1 MNIYLKKLNFNDKY
15 LLDKIFEW
23 RNDETTR
30 KNSINTNIITEEIFL
45 KIIDSFKKSK
55 IEPYIIEYNNENI
68 GYISFSDND
77 DKIYIGINIDKKY
90 RGKGLSSIA
99 LKNMLNIIKEKY
111 TEVKYIYAKIKLN
124 NISSIKIFSK
134 YFNFVNDEGEYKIF
148 YFNTLN

>member
-148 YFNTLN
+148 YFNLLN